1 MSRYFRIN
9 GEFKMKKLLIVAA
22 TTAALTISGSAFAIN
37 TLNVAKDQMLILNEV
52 ANIMVAQTSLSN
64 YSVLG
69 NSAADTFSVALYNPQ
84 AAAGNPGYGYVSV
97 TQTNY
102 ATTGAFTLT
111 LDGSSVY
118 PGLEG
123 TALTFAPVGPN
134 DVAFDT
140 GVSATMN
147 SSMGIHGW
155 GCTVTTQNGIDS
167 SDQSA
172 PYGTLAAFK
181 SKGSGSITYN
191 LITDNAPPAGIPNL
205 IALCNV
211 AS

>member
-1 MSRYFRIN
+1 
-9 GEFKMKKLLIVAA
+9 MKKLLIVAA
-22 TTAALTISGSAFAIN
+22 TAAALTISGSAFAIN
-37 TLNVAKDQMLILNEV
+37 TLHVAKDQMLILNEV
-52 ANIMVAQTSLSN
+52 ANIMASQTTLSN

-69 NSAADTFSVALYNPQ
+69 NSATDTFSVALYNPQ
-84 AAAGNPGYGYVSV
+84 ASAGNPGYGYVGV

-102 ATTGAFTLT
+102 ASTGAFTLT

-118 PGLEG
+118 PGLSG

-134 DVAFDT
+134 DTAFAT
-140 GVSATMN
+140 GTAGTKN
-147 SSMGIHGW
+147 SDMGIHGW
-155 GCTVTTQNGIDS
+155 GCTVTTQNGIDPD
-167 SDQSA
+167 DQSA

-181 SKGSGSITYN
+181 SKGAGTITYN
-191 LITDNAPPAGIPNL
+191 LISDNSPPAGIPNM